1 MTRLEGTLSGQSTK
15 GSANSDVLEFYRC
28 LPFNARETFDH
39 DLAQLRRTNPVA
51 LYPRLPSLLGPTAKV
66 LEVGC
71 GTGWFSHAMSYRYG
85 VSVVGIDYN
94 DIAIQRAHAVAEAA
108 GLSTRFDVADLFLY
122 TPETPFDVVVSLGV
136 LHHTNDCGGGLTR
149 VCQEM
154 VRPGGH
160 ILIGLY
166 HRYGRRPFS
175 EYFAKLKAS
184 GASYT
189 DLLAEYRRLDPRN
202 DETHLISWFRD
213 QVLHPHET
221 HHTLREMC
229 EILEKTDMELVT
241 TSINGF
247 RPFGSAEDLF
257 DRETELELTGRSRL
271 AIGRFYP
278 GFFVFLAKK
287 RS

>member
-1 MTRLEGTLSGQSTK
+1 M
-15 GSANSDVLEFYRC
+15 N
-28 LPFNARETFDH
+28 
-39 DLAQLRRTNPVA
+39 
-51 LYPRLPSLLGPTAKV
+51 
-66 LEVGC
+66 
-71 GTGWFSHAMSYRYG
+71 YRYG

-202 DETHLISWFRD
+202 DETHLISWFAIKCSIRTK
-213 QVLHPHET
+213 LT
-221 HHTLREMC
+221 IRSGKC
-229 EILEKTDMELVT
+229 AKYLEKRTWSSSPPQLTASGHSDRRRTFSTV
-241 TSINGF
+241 
-247 RPFGSAEDLF
+247 RPNSN
-257 DRETELELTGRSRL
+257 
-271 AIGRFYP
+271 
-278 GFFVFLAKK
+278 
-287 RS
+287 